1 MKKKTCVVEIV
12 FLLILA
18 VIFAFGTVLERQQQ
32 EISNS
37 MIRLHV
43 KANSDSQQD
52 QAVKLLV
59 RDAVLAAAEPI
70 LIDVDSTAEA
80 AVRLHENIYLL
91 EDAANEALKSAGAQD
106 VASVSLQRELFG
118 TRYYDTFALP
128 GGYFDAL
135 RVTIGQ
141 GEGKNWWCVVY
152 PQICM
157 TAASEPQDAV
167 AAMAEITTDS
177 MGVFQ
182 TESGEYTLKFRTLE
196 LFENIMGWFRTGGKG
211 IPTSS

>member
-1 MKKKTCVVEIV
+1 MKKKTCVMEIV

-18 VIFAFGTVLERQQQ
+18 VIFAFGTALERQQQ

-80 AVRLHENIYLL
+80 AARLHDNINML
-91 EDAANEALKSAGAQD
+91 EEAANEALKSAGAKD
-106 VASVSLQRELFG
+106 VAVVSLQRELFG

-128 GGYFDAL
+128 GGYYDAL

-157 TAASEPQDAV
+157 TAASEQQNAV
-167 AAMAEITTDS
+167 AAMAEITPDS
-177 MGVFQ
+177 MDVFQ